1 MQYCFGID
9 IGGTSVKI
17 GLLDRKGNLLK
28 KWEIHSRT
36 EQEGAEILPDISESL
51 SGFLKEENIDLQQVL
66 GMGIGVPA
74 PVKADGIV
82 ENTVNL
88 GWKYK
93 EVKKEMEQ
101 RTGIRTVV
109 GNDANLAALGEMWK
123 GAGNQEKNLLMVTLG
138 TGVGGGL
145 IVDGVPATGA
155 NGAAGEIGHIC
166 MNPLEQETCGCGNH
180 GCLEQYASATGIA
193 RLARRK
199 LEADDRDSVLRKKGL
214 AENKSKVGEN
224 HDVPDRSE
232 RITAKDV
239 FDGVKAGD
247 ALCEEIAEEFGRYL
261 GTGLSMVTAVTDP
274 SVIVIGGGVS
284 KAGDILLDYIR
295 GPYREH
301 AFQKAKNVRFA
312 IASLGNDAGIYGA
325 AKLMLQE
332 LDAKQ
337 EKMIEQVAATMAVE
351 NMPLSTEC
359 YNNLKAMASGEKTRE
374 QITQEI
380 TEKYKKKTDV

>member
-166 MNPLEQETCGCGNH
+166 MNPLEKETCGCGNH

-199 LEADDRDSVLRKKGL
+199 LEADDRDSVLRKKGF
-214 AENKSKVGEN
+214 AENKGKVGEI

>member
-1 MQYCFGID
+1 
-9 IGGTSVKI
+9 
-17 GLLDRKGNLLK
+17 LEPA
-28 KWEIHSRT
+28 WES
-36 EQEGAEILPDISESL
+36 
-51 SGFLKEENIDLQQVL
+51 
-66 GMGIGVPA
+66 
-74 PVKADGIV
+74 
-82 ENTVNL
+82 
-88 GWKYK
+88 
-93 EVKKEMEQ
+93 
-101 RTGIRTVV
+101 
-109 GNDANLAALGEMWK
+109 
-123 GAGNQEKNLLMVTLG
+123 
-138 TGVGGGL
+138 GL

-199 LEADDRDSVLRKKGL
+199 LGTEL
-214 AENKSKVGEN
+214 
-224 HDVPDRSE
+224 
-232 RITAKDV
+232 TAKDV

-351 NMPLSTEC
+351 NVPLSTEC

>member
-74 PVKADGIV
+74 PVRADGIV

-166 MNPLEQETCGCGNH
+166 MNPLEKETCGCGNH

-199 LEADDRDSVLRKKGL
+199 LEADDRDSVLRKKGF
-214 AENKSKVGEN
+214 AENKGKVGEI

>member
-74 PVKADGIV
+74 PVRADGIV

-166 MNPLEQETCGCGNH
+166 MNPLEKETCGCGNH

-199 LEADDRDSVLRKKGL
+199 LEADDRDSVLRKKGF
-214 AENKSKVGEN
+214 AENKGKVGEN

-247 ALCEEIAEEFGRYL
+247 ALCVEIAEEFGHYL
-261 GTGLSMVTAVTDP
+261 GIGLSMVTAVTDP
-274 SVIVIGGGVS
+274 SVVVIGGGVS
-284 KAGDILLDYIR
+284 KAGDVLLDYIR

>member
-74 PVKADGIV
+74 PVRADGIV

-101 RTGIRTVV
+101 RTGIRTIV

-145 IVDGVPATGA
+145 IVDGVPATGS

-199 LEADDRDSVLRKKGL
+199 LGTEL
-214 AENKSKVGEN
+214 
-224 HDVPDRSE
+224 
-232 RITAKDV
+232 TAKDV

-351 NMPLSTEC
+351 NMTLSPDC
-359 YNNLKAMASGEKTRE
+359 YKNLRAMASGEKTRE

-380 TEKYKKKTDV
+380 TEKYKKKTEAEHRITERKRDITE

>member
-1 MQYCFGID
+1 
-9 IGGTSVKI
+9 
-17 GLLDRKGNLLK
+17 
-28 KWEIHSRT
+28 
-36 EQEGAEILPDISESL
+36 
-51 SGFLKEENIDLQQVL
+51 
-66 GMGIGVPA
+66 
-74 PVKADGIV
+74 
-82 ENTVNL
+82 
-88 GWKYK
+88 
-93 EVKKEMEQ
+93 
-101 RTGIRTVV
+101 
-109 GNDANLAALGEMWK
+109 
-123 GAGNQEKNLLMVTLG
+123 MVTLG

-199 LEADDRDSVLRKKGL
+199 LEADDRDSVLRKKGF
-214 AENKSKVGEN
+214 AENKGKVGEI

>member
-74 PVKADGIV
+74 PVRAD
-82 ENTVNL
+82 
-88 GWKYK
+88 
-93 EVKKEMEQ
+93 EMEQ

-145 IVDGVPATGA
+145 IVDGVPVTGA

-199 LEADDRDSVLRKKGL
+199 LEADDRDSVLRKK
-214 AENKSKVGEN
+214 ENKGSAEKEPPGANE
-224 HDVPDRSE
+224 VPDGRE
-232 RITAKDV
+232 EIGVKITAKDV

-351 NMPLSTEC
+351 NMTLSPDC
-359 YNNLKAMASGEKTRE
+359 YKNLRAMASGEKTRE

-380 TEKYKKKTDV
+380 TENIKRKQKRNIG

>member
-74 PVKADGIV
+74 PVRADGIV

-166 MNPLEQETCGCGNH
+166 MNPLEKETCGCGNH

-199 LEADDRDSVLRKKGL
+199 LEADDRDSVLRKKGF
-214 AENKSKVGEN
+214 AENKGKVGEI

-261 GTGLSMVTAVTDP
+261 GTGLSMVTAMTDP